1 MPSCRLQIEIWDR
14 LIVAKAFR
22 SIKIKKEF
30 ARRGILRS
38 GQLDAVSYR
47 LLMPLSSVDIIDP
60 IGQYFVS
67 ERKIVESVTEERV
80 IDALRKVEDPELH
93 RDIVSLGMVK
103 NLAVAQ
109 GNVRFTVELTTPACP
124 LRETIE
130 NDCRKALSGIAG
142 VGSLEINFGAQVR
155 GSKAGAGQTDL
166 LPTVKNVVL
175 VAAGKG
181 GVGKSTVAANLAV
194 ALKMHGAAT
203 GLLDADIYGPSV
215 PMIMGVKGEPNKI
228 EIDGAHKIQPAL
240 AHGLP
245 VMSIGFFLDPD
256 QAVIWRGPMLGKA
269 LHQLMADVHW
279 GELDY
284 LVVDMPPGTGD
295 VQITFSQQLK
305 VSGALLVATPQ
316 NVALADVVRAK
327 SMFDKVNI
335 PILGI
340 VENMSYFVCDGCG
353 KKHEIFSRGGARRA
367 AERFNI
373 PYLGEIPITPALREG
388 GDNGVPSLVQ
398 DPRSEVSKCFL
409 EIAAKLAGQLSI
421 ASEQAKKTQSLKIVS
436 S

>member
-1 MPSCRLQIEIWDR
+1 MEELTEARILQ
-14 LIVAKAFR
+14 A
-22 SIKIKKEF
+22 
-30 ARRGILRS
+30 
-38 GQLDAVSYR
+38 
-47 LLMPLSSVDIIDP
+47 LSTV
-60 IGQYFVS
+60 Q
-67 ERKIVESVTEERV
+67 
-80 IDALRKVEDPELH
+80 DPELH

-103 NLAVAQ
+103 ELAVDH
-109 GNVRFTVELTTPACP
+109 GKVSFMVELTTPACP

-130 NDCRKALSGIAG
+130 TDCKKALNQISGITG
-142 VGSLEINFGAQVR
+142 LEIRFGAQVR

-215 PMIMGVKGEPNKI
+215 PMIMGVKGEPKKI
-228 EIDGAHKIQPAL
+228 DVDGGQKIAPAL
-240 AHGLP
+240 AHGVP

-316 NVALADVVRAK
+316 AVALADVVRAK
-327 SMFDKVNI
+327 SMFDKVMI
-335 PILGI
+335 PIVGI

-353 KKHEIFSRGGARRA
+353 KEHEIFSRGGAQRA
-367 AERFNI
+367 AERFQI

-388 GDNGVPSLVQ
+388 GDNGVPVLIQ
-398 DPRSEVSKCFL
+398 DPKSPVSKIFL

-421 ASEQAKKTQSLKIVS
+421 VSERAQKTQGLKIVS

>member
-1 MPSCRLQIEIWDR
+1 
-14 LIVAKAFR
+14 
-22 SIKIKKEF
+22 
-30 ARRGILRS
+30 
-38 GQLDAVSYR
+38 
-47 LLMPLSSVDIIDP
+47 
-60 IGQYFVS
+60 
-67 ERKIVESVTEERV
+67 VESLTEERV
-80 IDALRKVEDPELH
+80 IDALRTVQDPELH

-103 NLAVAQ
+103 NLAV
-109 GNVRFTVELTTPACP
+109 GEGKVRFTVELTTPACP

-130 NDCRKALSGIAG
+130 TDCKKALAAVGGIT
-142 VGSLEINFGAQVR
+142 SLAIDFGAQVR

-166 LPTVKNVVL
+166 LPSVKNVVL
-175 VAAGKG
+175 VAAGKC

-194 ALKMHGAAT
+194 ALKTHGAAT

-215 PMIMGVKGEPNKI
+215 PIIMGVKGEPKKIDVGGASKI
-228 EIDGAHKIQPAL
+228 EPAM

-316 NVALADVVRAK
+316 DVALADVVRAK

-335 PILGI
+335 PIVGI
-340 VENMSYFVCDGCG
+340 VENMSYFICDGCG
-353 KKHEIFSRGGARRA
+353 KQHEIFSRGGAQKA
-367 AERFNI
+367 AERFKI
-373 PYLGEIPITPALREG
+373 PYLGEIPITPSLREG
-388 GDNGVPSLVQ
+388 GDRGVPSLVQ
-398 DPRSEVSKCFL
+398 DPHSEVSKSFL
-409 EIAAKLAGQLSI
+409 DIAAKLAGQLSI
-421 ASEQAKKTQSLKIVS
+421 ASEQAKKVQGLKIVS

>member
-1 MPSCRLQIEIWDR
+1 
-14 LIVAKAFR
+14 
-22 SIKIKKEF
+22 
-30 ARRGILRS
+30 
-38 GQLDAVSYR
+38 
-47 LLMPLSSVDIIDP
+47 VDTI
-60 IGQYFVS
+60 
-67 ERKIVESVTEERV
+67 TEEK
-80 IDALRKVEDPELH
+80 ILAALGKVQDPELH

-103 NLAVAQ
+103 GLELNGGRVK
-109 GNVRFTVELTTPACP
+109 FTVELTTPACP

-130 NDCRKALSGIAG
+130 NDCKKALAEVPGIKG
-142 VGSLEINFGAQVR
+142 LEISFGAQVR

-194 ALKMHGAAT
+194 ALKIHGARA

-215 PMIMGVKGEPNKI
+215 PILMGVKGEPSKI
-228 EIDGAHKIQPAL
+228 EIDGGHKIAPVS
-240 AHGLP
+240 AHGIP
-245 VMSIGFFLDPD
+245 VMSIGFFLDSD

-279 GELDY
+279 GDLDY

-316 NVALADVVRAK
+316 DVALADVVRAK

-340 VENMSYFVCDGCG
+340 VENMSYFICDGCG
-353 KKHEIFSRGGARRA
+353 KRHEIFSRGGAERA
-367 AERFNI
+367 AERFKI
-373 PYLGEIPITPALREG
+373 PFLGEIPITPALREG
-388 GDNGVPSLVQ
+388 GDKGVPILVAQ
-398 DPRSEVSKCFL
+398 PNSIVSRSFL
-409 EIAAKLAGQLSI
+409 DIAAKLAGQLSI
-421 ASEQAKKTQSLKIVS
+421 ASERAKHAQGLRIVS

>member
-1 MPSCRLQIEIWDR
+1 M
-14 LIVAKAFR
+14 
-22 SIKIKKEF
+22 
-30 ARRGILRS
+30 
-38 GQLDAVSYR
+38 
-47 LLMPLSSVDIIDP
+47 
-60 IGQYFVS
+60 
-67 ERKIVESVTEERV
+67 
-80 IDALRKVEDPELH
+80 
-93 RDIVSLGMVK
+93 
-103 NLAVAQ
+103 
-109 GNVRFTVELTTPACP
+109 
-124 LRETIE
+124 RETIE
-130 NDCRKALSGIAG
+130 TDCKKALASIPGITK
-142 VGSLEINFGAQVR
+142 LEINFGAQVR

-215 PMIMGVKGEPNKI
+215 PILMGVKGEPRKI
-228 EIDGAHKIQPAL
+228 EVDGVQKIEPTF
-240 AHGLP
+240 AHGVP
-245 VMSIGFFLDPD
+245 VMSIGFFLDSE

-316 NVALADVVRAK
+316 QVALADVVRAK
-327 SMFDKVNI
+327 SMFDKVMI
-335 PILGI
+335 PIVGI
-340 VENMSYFVCDGCG
+340 IENMSYFICDGCG
-353 KKHEIFSRGGARRA
+353 KEHDIFSRGGAQRA
-367 AERFNI
+367 AERFKI

-388 GDNGVPSLVQ
+388 GDAGVPILIQ
-398 DPRSEVSKCFL
+398 DPNSEVSKCFL

-421 ASEQAKKTQSLKIVS
+421 ASERANRMQGLKIVS

>member
-1 MPSCRLQIEIWDR
+1 
-14 LIVAKAFR
+14 
-22 SIKIKKEF
+22 
-30 ARRGILRS
+30 
-38 GQLDAVSYR
+38 
-47 LLMPLSSVDIIDP
+47 
-60 IGQYFVS
+60 
-67 ERKIVESVTEERV
+67 VETATQEKVLG
-80 IDALRKVEDPELH
+80 ALKTVEDPELH

-103 NLAVAQ
+103 DLDVKN
-109 GNVRFTVELTTPACP
+109 GNVKFTVELTTPACP

-130 NDCRKALSGIAG
+130 TDCRKALAG
-142 VGSLEINFGAQVR
+142 VAGISHVDIAFGAQVR

-194 ALKMHGAAT
+194 ALKHHGAAT

-215 PMIMGVKGEPNKI
+215 PILMGIKGEPQKI
-228 EIDGAHKIQPAL
+228 EVEGTHKIAPVI
-240 AHGLP
+240 AHGIP
-245 VMSIGFFLDPD
+245 IMSIGFFLDPD

-279 GELDY
+279 GDLDY

-316 NVALADVVRAK
+316 DVALADVVRAK
-327 SMFDKVNI
+327 TMFDKVMI
-335 PILGI
+335 PIVGI
-340 VENMSYFVCDGCG
+340 VENMSYFICDGCG
-353 KKHEIFSRGGARRA
+353 KKHEIFSRGGAERA
-367 AERFNI
+367 AARFQI

-388 GDNGVPSLVQ
+388 GDKGVPILIQ
-398 DPRSEVSKCFL
+398 EPNSEVSKIFL
-409 EIAAKLAGQLSI
+409 DIAAKLAGQLSI
-421 ASEQAKKTQSLKIVS
+421 ASERAQRVQGLKIVTS
-436 S
+436 

>member
-1 MPSCRLQIEIWDR
+1 MENLTQER
-14 LIVAKAFR
+14 
-22 SIKIKKEF
+22 
-30 ARRGILRS
+30 IL
-38 GQLDAVSYR
+38 
-47 LLMPLSSVDIIDP
+47 
-60 IGQYFVS
+60 
-67 ERKIVESVTEERV
+67 
-80 IDALRKVEDPELH
+80 DALRKVQDPELH

-103 NLAVAQ
+103 NLAVAN
-109 GNVRFTVELTTPACP
+109 GDVSFTVELTTPACP
-124 LRETIE
+124 LRETIDA
-130 NDCRKALSGIAG
+130 DCKKALSEISG
-142 VGSLEINFGAQVR
+142 VGSVQINFGAQVR

-215 PMIMGVKGEPNKI
+215 PIIMGVKGEPKQIDVNGVHKI
-228 EIDGAHKIQPAL
+228 EPAM

-245 VMSIGFFLDPD
+245 VMSIGFFLDAD

-279 GELDY
+279 GDLDY

-316 NVALADVVRAK
+316 DVALADVIRAK
-327 SMFDKVNI
+327 SMFDKVMI
-335 PILGI
+335 PIVGI

-353 KKHEIFSRGGARRA
+353 KNHEIFSRGGAQRA
-367 AERFNI
+367 AERFKI

-388 GDNGVPSLVQ
+388 GDKGVPILIA
-398 DPRSEVSKCFL
+398 DPKSPVSKSFL
-409 EIAAKLAGQLSI
+409 EIAARLAGQLSI
-421 ASEQAKKTQSLKIVS
+421 ASERAKGSQGPTIITT
-436 S
+436 

>member
-1 MPSCRLQIEIWDR
+1 VQ
-14 LIVAKAFR
+14 
-22 SIKIKKEF
+22 
-30 ARRGILRS
+30 
-38 GQLDAVSYR
+38 
-47 LLMPLSSVDIIDP
+47 
-60 IGQYFVS
+60 
-67 ERKIVESVTEERV
+67 
-80 IDALRKVEDPELH
+80 DPELH

-103 NLAVAQ
+103 GLELNGGRVK
-109 GNVRFTVELTTPACP
+109 FTVELTTPACP

-130 NDCRKALSGIAG
+130 NDCKKALAEVPGIKG
-142 VGSLEINFGAQVR
+142 LEISFGAQVR

-194 ALKMHGAAT
+194 ALKIHGARA

-215 PMIMGVKGEPNKI
+215 PILMGVKGEPSKI
-228 EIDGAHKIQPAL
+228 EIDGGHKIAPVS
-240 AHGLP
+240 AHGIP
-245 VMSIGFFLDPD
+245 VMSIGFFLDSD
-256 QAVIWRGPMLGKA
+256 QAVMLGKA

-279 GELDY
+279 GDLDY

-316 NVALADVVRAK
+316 DVALADVVRAK

-340 VENMSYFVCDGCG
+340 VENMSYFICDGCG
-353 KKHEIFSRGGARRA
+353 KRHEIFSRGGAERA
-367 AERFNI
+367 AERFKI
-373 PYLGEIPITPALREG
+373 PFLGEIPITPALREG
-388 GDNGVPSLVQ
+388 GDKGVPILVAQ
-398 DPRSEVSKCFL
+398 PNSIVSRSFL
-409 EIAAKLAGQLSI
+409 DIAAKLAGQLSI
-421 ASEQAKKTQSLKIVS
+421 ASERAKRAQGLRIVS

>member
-1 MPSCRLQIEIWDR
+1 MEELTEARILQ
-14 LIVAKAFR
+14 A
-22 SIKIKKEF
+22 
-30 ARRGILRS
+30 
-38 GQLDAVSYR
+38 
-47 LLMPLSSVDIIDP
+47 LSTV
-60 IGQYFVS
+60 Q
-67 ERKIVESVTEERV
+67 
-80 IDALRKVEDPELH
+80 DPELH

-103 NLAVAQ
+103 ELAVDH
-109 GNVRFTVELTTPACP
+109 GKVSFMVELTTPACP

-130 NDCRKALSGIAG
+130 TDCKKALNQISGITG
-142 VGSLEINFGAQVR
+142 LEIRFGAQVR

-215 PMIMGVKGEPNKI
+215 PMIMGVKGEPKKI
-228 EIDGAHKIQPAL
+228 EVDGGQKIAPAL
-240 AHGLP
+240 AHGVP

-316 NVALADVVRAK
+316 AVALADVVRAK
-327 SMFDKVNI
+327 SMFDKVMI
-335 PILGI
+335 PIVGI

-353 KKHEIFSRGGARRA
+353 KEHEIFSRGGAQRA
-367 AERFNI
+367 AERFQI

-388 GDNGVPSLVQ
+388 GDNGVPVLIQ
-398 DPRSEVSKCFL
+398 DPKSPVSKIFL

-421 ASEQAKKTQSLKIVS
+421 VSERAQKTQGLKIVS

>member
-1 MPSCRLQIEIWDR
+1 VNALNQD
-14 LIVAKAFR
+14 
-22 SIKIKKEF
+22 
-30 ARRGILRS
+30 
-38 GQLDAVSYR
+38 Q
-47 LLMPLSSVDIIDP
+47 
-60 IGQYFVS
+60 
-67 ERKIVESVTEERV
+67 IVE
-80 IDALRKVEDPELH
+80 ALRHVQDPELH

-103 NLAVAQ
+103 ELAVAD
-109 GNVRFTVELTTPACP
+109 GKVSFTVELTTPACP

-130 NDCRKALSGIAG
+130 TDCKKALASIPGITK
-142 VGSLEINFGAQVR
+142 LEINFGAQVR

-215 PMIMGVKGEPNKI
+215 PILMGVKGEPRKI
-228 EIDGAHKIQPAL
+228 EVDGVQKIEPTF
-240 AHGLP
+240 AHGVP
-245 VMSIGFFLDPD
+245 VMSIGFFLDSE

-316 NVALADVVRAK
+316 QVALADVVRAK
-327 SMFDKVNI
+327 SMFDKVMI
-335 PILGI
+335 PIVGI
-340 VENMSYFVCDGCG
+340 IENMSYFICDGCG
-353 KKHEIFSRGGARRA
+353 KEHDIFSRGGAQRA
-367 AERFNI
+367 AERFKI

-388 GDNGVPSLVQ
+388 GDAGVPILIQ
-398 DPRSEVSKCFL
+398 DPNSEVSKCFL

-421 ASEQAKKTQSLKIVS
+421 ASERANRMQGLKIVS

>member
-1 MPSCRLQIEIWDR
+1 MHL
-14 LIVAKAFR
+14 AA
-22 SIKIKKEF
+22 
-30 ARRGILRS
+30 
-38 GQLDAVSYR
+38 
-47 LLMPLSSVDIIDP
+47 VDIVDLIS
-60 IGQYFVS
+60 QYFFI
-67 ERKIVESVTEERV
+67 ERTIVETLSEERV
-80 IDALRKVEDPELH
+80 LEALRKVQDPELH

-109 GNVRFTVELTTPACP
+109 GKVRFTVELTTPACP

-130 NDCRKALSGIAG
+130 TDCKKALAQLGGISA
-142 VGSLEINFGAQVR
+142 LEIEFGAQVR

-215 PMIMGVKGEPNKI
+215 PIIMGVKGEPEKLEVGGAAKI
-228 EIDGAHKIQPAL
+228 KPAF

-316 NVALADVVRAK
+316 AVALADVVRAK
-327 SMFDKVNI
+327 SMFDKVMI
-335 PILGI
+335 PIVGI
-340 VENMSYFVCDGCG
+340 VENMSYFICDGCG
-353 KKHEIFSRGGARRA
+353 KEHDIFSRGGVQRA
-367 AERFNI
+367 AQRYQI

-388 GDNGVPSLVQ
+388 GDNGVPILIQ
-398 DPRSEVSKCFL
+398 DPKSPVSKIFL

-421 ASEQAKKTQSLKIVS
+421 ASERARKGGPAIITT
-436 S
+436 

>member
-1 MPSCRLQIEIWDR
+1 
-14 LIVAKAFR
+14 
-22 SIKIKKEF
+22 
-30 ARRGILRS
+30 
-38 GQLDAVSYR
+38 
-47 LLMPLSSVDIIDP
+47 
-60 IGQYFVS
+60 
-67 ERKIVESVTEERV
+67 VENLTEES
-80 IDALRKVEDPELH
+80 ILEALRRVQDPELH

-103 NLAVAQ
+103 NLAVDHGQ
-109 GNVRFTVELTTPACP
+109 VKFTVELTTPACP

-130 NDCRKALSGIAG
+130 HDCKQALAQVPGISG
-142 VGSLEINFGAQVR
+142 LEISFGAQVR

-215 PMIMGVKGEPNKI
+215 PMIMGVKGEPKKI
-228 EIDGAHKIQPAL
+228 EVDGGQKIAPAL

-316 NVALADVVRAK
+316 AVALADVVRAK
-327 SMFDKVNI
+327 SMFDKVMI
-335 PILGI
+335 PIVGI

-353 KKHEIFSRGGARRA
+353 KEHEIFSRGGAQRA
-367 AERFNI
+367 AERFQI
-373 PYLGEIPITPALREG
+373 PYLGEIPITPALRKG
-388 GDNGVPSLVQ
+388 GDEGVPILIQ
-398 DPRSEVSKCFL
+398 DPNSPVSKRFL
-409 EIAAKLAGQLSI
+409 EIAGKLAGQLSI
-421 ASEQAKKTQSLKIVS
+421 ASERAKGGRGPTIITT
-436 S
+436 

>member
-1 MPSCRLQIEIWDR
+1 MEPLNQEN
-14 LIVAKAFR
+14 
-22 SIKIKKEF
+22 
-30 ARRGILRS
+30 IL
-38 GQLDAVSYR
+38 AA
-47 LLMPLSSVDIIDP
+47 LS
-60 IGQYFVS
+60 
-67 ERKIVESVTEERV
+67 
-80 IDALRKVEDPELH
+80 KVQDPELH

-103 NLAVAQ
+103 NLTVNN
-109 GNVRFTVELTTPACP
+109 GRVSFTVELTTPACP

-130 NDCRKALSGIAG
+130 HDCKSALAAVPGISG
-142 VGSLEINFGAQVR
+142 LEIGFGAQVR

-194 ALKMHGAAT
+194 ALKMHGAKT

-215 PMIMGVKGEPNKI
+215 PIIMGVKGEPNKV
-228 EIDGAHKIQPAL
+228 EVDGGQKIAPAM
-240 AHGLP
+240 AHGVP

-284 LVVDMPPGTGD
+284 LIVDMPPGTGD

-316 NVALADVVRAK
+316 RVALADVVRAK
-327 SMFDKVNI
+327 SMFDKVMI
-335 PILGI
+335 PIVGL
-340 VENMSYFVCDGCG
+340 VENMSYFICDGCN
-353 KKHEIFSRGGARRA
+353 KEHDIFARGGARQA
-367 AERFNI
+367 AERFQI
-373 PYLGEIPITPALREG
+373 PFLGEIPITPALRQG
-388 GDNGVPSLVQ
+388 GDEGVPILIR
-398 DPRSEVSKCFL
+398 DPNSPVSKSFL

-421 ASEQAKKTQSLKIVS
+421 ASERAQKAQGLKIVS

>member
-1 MPSCRLQIEIWDR
+1 MEAVTQEQVLQA
-14 LIVAKAFR
+14 L
-22 SIKIKKEF
+22 
-30 ARRGILRS
+30 G
-38 GQLDAVSYR
+38 
-47 LLMPLSSVDIIDP
+47 
-60 IGQYFVS
+60 
-67 ERKIVESVTEERV
+67 RV
-80 IDALRKVEDPELH
+80 QDPELH

-103 NLAVAQ
+103 SLAVAA
-109 GNVRFTVELTTPACP
+109 GKVSFTVELTTPACP

-130 NDCRKALSGIAG
+130 TDCKKALASVPGITG
-142 VGSLEINFGAQVR
+142 LEINFGAQVR

-166 LPTVKNVVL
+166 LPSVKNVVL

-194 ALKMHGAAT
+194 ALKAHGAAT

-215 PMIMGVKGEPNKI
+215 PIIMGVKGEPTKVDVNGTQKI
-228 EIDGAHKIQPAL
+228 APTM
-240 AHGLP
+240 AHGIP
-245 VMSIGFFLDPD
+245 IMSIGFFLDAD

-279 GELDY
+279 GDLDY

-327 SMFDKVNI
+327 SMFDKVMI

-340 VENMSYFVCDGCG
+340 VENMSYFICDGCG
-353 KKHEIFSRGGARRA
+353 KEHDIFSRGGAKKA
-367 AERFNI
+367 ADRFQI

-388 GDNGVPSLVQ
+388 GDNGVPILVQ
-398 DPRSEVSKCFL
+398 EPNSPVSKSFL
-409 EIAAKLAGQLSI
+409 DIAARLAGQLSI
-421 ASEQAKKTQSLKIVS
+421 ASERAQKVQGLKIVS

>member
-1 MPSCRLQIEIWDR
+1 
-14 LIVAKAFR
+14 
-22 SIKIKKEF
+22 
-30 ARRGILRS
+30 
-38 GQLDAVSYR
+38 
-47 LLMPLSSVDIIDP
+47 
-60 IGQYFVS
+60 
-67 ERKIVESVTEERV
+67 VETISEERV
-80 IDALRKVEDPELH
+80 LAALRTVQDPELH

-103 NLAVAQ
+103 NLTV
-109 GNVRFTVELTTPACP
+109 GEGKVRFTVELTTPACP

-130 NDCRKALSGIAG
+130 TDCKKALARVGGINA
-142 VGSLEINFGAQVR
+142 LEINFGAQVR

-166 LPTVKNVVL
+166 LPSVKNVVL

-194 ALKMHGAAT
+194 ALKMHGAST

-215 PMIMGVKGEPNKI
+215 PIIMGVSGDPAKI
-228 EIDGAHKIQPAL
+228 EVDGAAKIKPAL

-284 LVVDMPPGTGD
+284 LIVDMPPGTGD

-316 NVALADVVRAK
+316 NVALADVIRAK

-335 PILGI
+335 PIVGI

-353 KKHEIFSRGGARRA
+353 KRHEIFSRGGARRA
-367 AERFNI
+367 AERFKI

-388 GDNGVPSLVQ
+388 GDTGVPSLIQ
-398 DPRSEVSKCFL
+398 DPKSEVSRCFL
-409 EIAAKLAGQLSI
+409 EIAGKLAGQLSI
-421 ASEQAKKTQSLKIVS
+421 ASEQAKKAQGLKIVTS
-436 S
+436 

>member
-1 MPSCRLQIEIWDR
+1 VNALNQD
-14 LIVAKAFR
+14 
-22 SIKIKKEF
+22 
-30 ARRGILRS
+30 
-38 GQLDAVSYR
+38 Q
-47 LLMPLSSVDIIDP
+47 
-60 IGQYFVS
+60 
-67 ERKIVESVTEERV
+67 IVE
-80 IDALRKVEDPELH
+80 ALRHVQDPELH

-103 NLAVAQ
+103 ELAVAD
-109 GNVRFTVELTTPACP
+109 GKVSFTVELTTPACP

-130 NDCRKALSGIAG
+130 TDCKKALASIPGITK
-142 VGSLEINFGAQVR
+142 LEINFGAQVR

-215 PMIMGVKGEPNKI
+215 PILMGVKGEPRKI
-228 EIDGAHKIQPAL
+228 EVDGVQKIEPTF
-240 AHGLP
+240 AHGVP
-245 VMSIGFFLDPD
+245 VMSIGFFLDSE

-316 NVALADVVRAK
+316 QVALADVVRAK
-327 SMFDKVNI
+327 SMFDKVMI
-335 PILGI
+335 PIVGI
-340 VENMSYFVCDGCG
+340 IENMSYFICDGCG
-353 KKHEIFSRGGARRA
+353 KQHDIFSRGGAQRA
-367 AERFNI
+367 AERFKI

-388 GDNGVPSLVQ
+388 GDAGVPILIQ
-398 DPRSEVSKCFL
+398 DPNSEVSKCFL

-421 ASEQAKKTQSLKIVS
+421 ASERAHRTQGLKIVS

>member
-1 MPSCRLQIEIWDR
+1 MNALNQD
-14 LIVAKAFR
+14 
-22 SIKIKKEF
+22 
-30 ARRGILRS
+30 
-38 GQLDAVSYR
+38 Q
-47 LLMPLSSVDIIDP
+47 
-60 IGQYFVS
+60 
-67 ERKIVESVTEERV
+67 IVE
-80 IDALRKVEDPELH
+80 ALRHVQDPELH

-103 NLAVAQ
+103 ELAVAD
-109 GNVRFTVELTTPACP
+109 GKVSFTVELTTPACP

-130 NDCRKALSGIAG
+130 TDCKKALASIPGITK
-142 VGSLEINFGAQVR
+142 LEINFGAQVR

-215 PMIMGVKGEPNKI
+215 PILMGVKGEPRKI
-228 EIDGAHKIQPAL
+228 EVDGVQKIEPTF
-240 AHGLP
+240 AHGVP
-245 VMSIGFFLDPD
+245 VMSIGFFLDSE

-316 NVALADVVRAK
+316 QVALADVVRAK
-327 SMFDKVNI
+327 SMFDKVMI
-335 PILGI
+335 PIVGLI
-340 VENMSYFVCDGCG
+340 ENMSYFICDGCG
-353 KKHEIFSRGGARRA
+353 KEHDIFSRGGAQRA
-367 AERFNI
+367 AERFKI

-388 GDNGVPSLVQ
+388 GDAGVPILIQ
-398 DPRSEVSKCFL
+398 DPNSEVSKCFL

-421 ASEQAKKTQSLKIVS
+421 ASERANRTQGLKIVS

>member
-1 MPSCRLQIEIWDR
+1 
-14 LIVAKAFR
+14 
-22 SIKIKKEF
+22 
-30 ARRGILRS
+30 
-38 GQLDAVSYR
+38 
-47 LLMPLSSVDIIDP
+47 
-60 IGQYFVS
+60 
-67 ERKIVESVTEERV
+67 
-80 IDALRKVEDPELH
+80 
-93 RDIVSLGMVK
+93 MVK
-103 NLAVAQ
+103 ELAVAN
-109 GNVRFTVELTTPACP
+109 GKVSFTVELTTPACP

-130 NDCRKALSGIAG
+130 TDCKKALASIPGITK
-142 VGSLEINFGAQVR
+142 LEINFGAQVR

-215 PMIMGVKGEPNKI
+215 PILMGVKGEPRKI
-228 EIDGAHKIQPAL
+228 EVDGVQKIEPTF
-240 AHGLP
+240 AHGVP
-245 VMSIGFFLDPD
+245 VMSIGFFLDSE

-316 NVALADVVRAK
+316 QVALADVVRAK
-327 SMFDKVNI
+327 SMFDKVMI
-335 PILGI
+335 PIVGI
-340 VENMSYFVCDGCG
+340 IENMSYFICDGCG
-353 KKHEIFSRGGARRA
+353 KEHDIFSRGGAQRA
-367 AERFNI
+367 AERFKI

-388 GDNGVPSLVQ
+388 GDAGVPILIQ
-398 DPRSEVSKCFL
+398 DPNSQVSKCFL

-421 ASEQAKKTQSLKIVS
+421 ASERANRMQGLKIVS